1 MTRFIALSFAPIVF
15 LMGCA
20 VQSQTTPRELP
31 AEINPIEVLLEQAG
45 SALQAN
51 RLTTPRSM
59 SAYHYYQQVLLTDPN
74 NSLAKNGINSIVE
87 TYLAW
92 ALDDVDQGKL
102 SRARQYV
109 TKAESI
115 DHKHPNIKPVV
126 ARINDREE
134 ARVVR
139 YTIETGA
146 LRQRDASRIDLDGIA
161 DEITRRKGFL
171 TIHAPNDPSGR
182 WLYQQL
188 NERVPF
194 RIEAKF
200 ERSSAPLVMIT
211 H

>member
-1 MTRFIALSFAPIVF
+1 
-15 LMGCA
+15 MGCA
-20 VQSQTTPRELP
+20 VQNQTPPRELP
-31 AEINPIEVLLEQAG
+31 AEINTIEVLLEQAG
-45 SALQAN
+45 TALQAN
-51 RLTTPRSM
+51 RLTTPESM

-74 NSLAKNGINSIVE
+74 NSQAKNGINIIVE
-87 TYLAW
+87 TYLSW
-92 ALDDVDQGKL
+92 ALDDVEQGKI

-134 ARVVR
+134 ARIVR
-139 YTIETGA
+139 YTIDANA
-146 LRQRDASRIDLDGIA
+146 LRQRDTAHVDLDRIA
-161 DEITRRKGFL
+161 NEIIRRKGFV
-171 TIHAPNDPSGR
+171 TIRAPNDPSGR

-200 ERSSAPLVMIT
+200 ERSSAPVVMIT